1 MDLCFGK
8 QPCPYY
14 SFVSVYFIHIVIV
27 VLDCFVLVHECN
39 LFVSVS
45 ENHIFFHFRKF
56 PRGGFESG
64 LQINPLY
71 MICCN
76 Q

>member
-45 ENHIFFHFRKF
+45 VSENHIFFHF
-56 PRGGFESG
+56 
-64 LQINPLY
+64 
-71 MICCN
+71 
-76 Q
+76 